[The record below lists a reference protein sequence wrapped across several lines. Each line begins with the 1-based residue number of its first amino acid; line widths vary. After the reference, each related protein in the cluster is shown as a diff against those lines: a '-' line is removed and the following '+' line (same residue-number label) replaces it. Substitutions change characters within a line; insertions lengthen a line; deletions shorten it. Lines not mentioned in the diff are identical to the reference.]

1 MTSDHSNP
9 RKGETTAANAA
20 ADTPDGDRPS
30 GGGVLDATHRTL
42 TIGLASSVTVVA
54 FLWLG
59 VTTVMPVI
67 AKELD
72 GLDLYGWAFTGFMLA
87 NMLAAATVG
96 QWADHAGPRQP
107 FIASV
112 LMFVTGC
119 VVAALAPGW
128 ITLLIGRS
136 AQGFGVGGVL
146 TIVYLT
152 VGRNYP
158 DHLRAKMLA
167 LVASC
172 WTIPAL
178 AGPVL
183 LGALSDLWGWRAV
196 FWLFVPLVIIGSLP
210 AMPGMG
216 GSGAGGRID
225 YRQLLATLGLVIGV
239 GSLMVGLDS
248 GTLVLMIVLVAIGL
262 LITIPSLRLLMP
274 PGFLIARK
282 GLPTAIL
289 SRGLVSAG
297 YYGSEAFFPLA
308 MTTVFAF
315 STLGSGFALAV
326 GAITWVVGAWGQAKF
341 DARGGDRGRRHRIIT
356 GFMLLTAGLA
366 MIAISLVT
374 GTGAGAVL
382 AIIGWGI
389 GGLGMGLVYP
399 SVTTLALSQSADEH
413 KGATSGS
420 LQLSETLSVAII
432 TGLSGAFVKLGTS
445 AEWDP
450 TIAIAIVFVLTG
462 MAALAGIVAG
472 ARTLDI
478 ERTQVK

>member
-1 MTSDHSNP
+1 MTSDHP
-9 RKGETTAANAA
+9 GPQHGQTET
-20 ADTPDGDRPS
+20 ADKTGGRDGDGQAPA
-30 GGGVLDATHRTL
+30 GGVLDAKHRVL
-42 TIGLASSVTVVA
+42 TIGLAASVTVVA

-67 AKELD
+67 AKELH

-96 QWADHAGPRQP
+96 QWADHAGPRYP
-107 FIASV
+107 FLASLAV
-112 LMFVTGC
+112 FVAGC
-119 VVAALAPGW
+119 VAAATAPGW
-128 ITLLIGRS
+128 IALLIGRS

-183 LGALSDLWGWRAV
+183 LGALADLWGWRAV
-196 FWLFVPLVIIGSLP
+196 FWLFVPLVILAAIP
-210 AMPGMG
+210 AVPGLRG
-216 GSGAGGRID
+216 PGAGGRID
-225 YRQLLATLGLVIGV
+225 QRQMLATLGLAIGV
-239 GSLMVGLDS
+239 GALLVGLDS
-248 GTLVLMIVLVAIGL
+248 GRLVPLIVLAIVGIAIAL
-262 LITIPSLRLLMP
+262 PSLWRLMP
-274 PGFLIARK
+274 PGFLTGRK
-282 GLPTAIL
+282 GLPTAVL
-289 SRGLVSAG
+289 VRGLVSAG

-315 STLGSGFALAV
+315 STIGSGFALAV

-341 DARGGDRGRRHRIIT
+341 DVRGGDRGRRHRIII
-356 GFMLLTAGLA
+356 GFILLTAGLA
-366 MIAISLVT
+366 AIAVSLAT
-374 GTGAGAVL
+374 TTALGAAM
-382 AIIGWGI
+382 AIIGWAA

-399 SVTTLALSQSADEH
+399 SVTTLALSQTPDEH

-420 LQLSETLSVAII
+420 LQLSETLSVAVV
-432 TGLSGAFVKLGTS
+432 TGLSGALVALGK
-445 AEWDP
+445 AADWEP
-450 TIAIAIVFVLTG
+450 TVAIAIVFVLTG
-462 MAALAGIVAG
+462 LAALAGIIAG
-472 ARTLDI
+472 PRTLDPRGQH
-478 ERTQVK
+478 E